1 MATESASEAWASWPK
16 ADARLPL
23 ATAAWPTATADAL
36 LALAPR
42 PTAVD

>member
-1 MATESASEAWASWPK
+1 MATESPSEALAPWPK
-16 ADARLPL
+16 AEARVPL
-23 ATAAWPTATADAL
+23 AMAAWPTATADAL